1 VTAVLNQSV
10 SISFGEPRLAWQ
22 FMSARTVRCPDCA
35 HRFAA
40 AYEHG
45 DPAGLLDVDGA
56 RDRLLDHA
64 RSSARPHPTL
74 LPAAPAQ
81 RAS

>member
-1 VTAVLNQSV
+1 MLNQPV
-10 SISFGEPRLAWQ
+10 VITFGQPGLAYQ

-35 HRFAA
+35 HRFVA

-56 RDRLLDHA
+56 RDQLLDHA
-64 RSSARPHPTL
+64 RRSARPHPTL